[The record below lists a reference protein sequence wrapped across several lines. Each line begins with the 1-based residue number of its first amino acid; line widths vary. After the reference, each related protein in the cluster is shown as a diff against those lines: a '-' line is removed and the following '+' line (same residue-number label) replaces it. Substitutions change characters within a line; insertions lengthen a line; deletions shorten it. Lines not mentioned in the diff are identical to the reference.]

1 MAIIGEIERPHIA
14 KESMYESYDIINFH
28 KLFNVGNV
36 EVPFEKELQLVGV
49 DGKLIQIRAIF
60 DDGAMVNVID
70 AGIFASWKDH
80 LSACRT
86 SRRVL
91 QIVNG
96 TLVAFE
102 RSWTGTVIVEG
113 VHAIGTFEI
122 FPSNGAWAALF
133 GKLLL
138 KVFLASHEY
147 TKDTITLN
155 NKECQS
161 VITNDFDSRNK
172 QLPAERL

>member
-1 MAIIGEIERPHIA
+1 MAVIGEIERPHIA
-14 KESMYESYDIINFH
+14 KASMYESSDIIDFH
-28 KLFNVGNV
+28 ELFNVGNV

-49 DGKLIQIRAIF
+49 DGKLVRIRAIF

-70 AGIFASWKDH
+70 AGIFASVKDC
-80 LSACRT
+80 LSTCRT

-91 QIVNG
+91 WMANG
-96 TLVAFE
+96 TLVASKG
-102 RSWTGTVIVEG
+102 SWTGTVIVEG
-113 VHAIGTFEI
+113 VHTVGTFEI
-122 FPSNGAWAALF
+122 FPSNEAWAALF
-133 GKLLL
+133 GKPLL
-138 KVFLASHEY
+138 KAFSVSHEY

-172 QLPAERL
+172 QLSAKWL

>member
-1 MAIIGEIERPHIA
+1 
-14 KESMYESYDIINFH
+14 
-28 KLFNVGNV
+28 
-36 EVPFEKELQLVGV
+36 
-49 DGKLIQIRAIF
+49 
-60 DDGAMVNVID
+60 MVNVID
-70 AGIFASWKDH
+70 AGIFASLKDR

-91 QIVNG
+91 QMANG
-96 TLVAFE
+96 TLVASE
-102 RSWTGTVIVEG
+102 GSWMGTVIVEG
-113 VHAIGTFEI
+113 VHAVGIFEI

-133 GKLLL
+133 GKPLL
-138 KVFLASHEY
+138 KAFWASHEY